1 MSICVTILREIGADE
16 KLLGRFDKLLAQSG
30 YENRSEAF
38 RDLIRARLVQE
49 EVADEEARVLG
60 VLSLVY
66 DHHQRDLEKRLND
79 IQHEFHHSVISATH
93 VHVDHHTCL
102 QVVLLKGKAGD
113 LRKISTSLGNL
124 KGVKHSGLSLTLAQ
138 GL

>member
-1 MSICVTILREIGADE
+1 MNELARFGVSIEQD
-16 KLLGRFDKLLAQSG
+16 LLDRFDRFLAQSG

-49 EVADEEARVLG
+49 EVADEQARVLG

-66 DHHQRDLEKRLND
+66 DHRQRELEKRLND
-79 IQHEFHHSVISATH
+79 IQHEFHHSIISATH

-102 QVVLLKGKAGD
+102 QEILLKGKAGD
-113 LRKISTSLGNL
+113 IRKIGTSLGNL
-124 KGVKHSGLSLTLAQ
+124 KGVKHTNLSVTLAR

>member
-1 MSICVTILREIGADE
+1 MLTRFGVSIDE

-66 DHHQRDLEKRLND
+66 DHHQRELEKRLND
-79 IQHEFHHSVISATH
+79 IQHEFHRSVISATH

>member
-1 MSICVTILREIGADE
+1 MLTRFGVSIDE

-66 DHHQRDLEKRLND
+66 DHHQRELEKRLND